1 VRRRKRA
8 YNSPARR
15 LNAEQTR
22 AAILAAAR
30 KLFLDRGYAAATMSE
45 IAKSAGVVLDTVYA
59 SVGPKPTLFRLLVE
73 SALSGRNEAVPAEE
87 REYVR
92 AIRAEPEAERKLEI
106 YAHAVAALQ
115 PRLAPLIRVLQV
127 AANSDSDLRSLWR
140 EISQRRAANMRK
152 LARDL
157 DATGRL
163 RRDLSI
169 DEVADVVWSMN
180 GPEYYWLL
188 VEERGWTVERFE
200 AWLADSW
207 KRLLLG
213 S

>member
-1 VRRRKRA
+1 MRRRKRA

-30 KLFLDRGYAAATMSE
+30 ELFLDRGYALATMSE

-59 SVGPKPTLFRLLVE
+59 SVGPKPTLFRLLIE
-73 SALSGRNEAVPAEE
+73 SALSGTNEAVPAEE

-140 EISQRRAANMRK
+140 EISRRRAANMRK

-207 KRLLLG
+207 KRLLL
-213 S
+213 SS

>member
-1 VRRRKRA
+1 MPGRKRA

-30 KLFLDRGYAAATMSE
+30 ELFLERGYARATMAG
-45 IAKSAGVVLDTVYA
+45 IAESAGVVLDTVYA

-73 SALSGRNEAVPAEE
+73 SALSGTNEAVPAEE

-92 AIRAEPEAERKLEI
+92 AMRVEPDAERKLEI
-106 YAHAVAALQ
+106 YARAVATLQ

-127 AANSDSDLRSLWR
+127 AAHSDSDLRSLWR
-140 EISQRRAANMRK
+140 EISNRRAVNMRK

-157 DATGRL
+157 EATGRL
-163 RRDLSI
+163 RRDLRI
-169 DEVADVVWSMN
+169 DEVADIVWTMN

-188 VEERGWTVERFE
+188 VEERGWTITRFE
-200 AWLADSW
+200 AWLADAW
-207 KRLLLG
+207 KKLLL
-213 S
+213 SS

>member
-1 VRRRKRA
+1 MRRRKRA

-30 KLFLDRGYAAATMSE
+30 KLFLDRGYALATMSE
-45 IAKSAGVVLDTVYA
+45 IAKSAGVALDTVYA

-73 SALSGRNEAVPAEE
+73 TALSGTNEAVPAEE

-92 AIRAEPEAERKLEI
+92 AVRAEPEAERKLEI
-106 YAHAVAALQ
+106 YAQAVAALQ
-115 PRLAPLIRVLQV
+115 PRLAPLVRVLEV
-127 AANSDSDLRSLWR
+127 AANLEPELRSLWR
-140 EISQRRAANMRK
+140 EISQRRAVNMRK

-169 DEVADVVWSMN
+169 DEIADVVWSMN

-188 VEERGWTVERFE
+188 IEERGWTVERFE
-200 AWLADSW
+200 TWLADSW
-207 KRLLLG
+207 KRLLL
-213 S
+213 SS